1 MLIRLPHVLSPT
13 QLQSVKSL
21 LTDAAFVNGK
31 LSAGSAAQRVKN
43 NEEARS
49 DQRQIKALNDI
60 VMGNLVRHPVYKNA
74 ALPHRV
80 ATPFYARYSQGMAY
94 GDHIDDPVMGV
105 GERYRS
111 DIAITV
117 FLNEPQEYD
126 GGELVIRTSFGEQ
139 TVKYAGGDAVIYPAS
154 SRHHVTEVTHGVRL
168 VAVTWVQS
176 LVRDPLKREILYEL
190 SQARNRMLRRA
201 PDAEET
207 AHVDTAYV
215 NLVRLWA
222 DL

>member
-1 MLIRLPHVLSPT
+1 MLIRLPHVLSPS

-21 LTDAAFVNGK
+21 LADAEFVDGK

-49 DQRQIKALNDI
+49 NQRQIDALNNI

-80 ATPFYARYSQGMAY
+80 ATPFYARYSQGMSY

-117 FLNEPQEYD
+117 FLNEPQEYT

-139 TVKYAGGDAVIYPAS
+139 TVKYAGGDAVMYPAS
-154 SRHHVTEVTHGVRL
+154 SRHHVSEVAQGLRL

-176 LVRDPLKREILYEL
+176 LVRDPLRREILYEL

>member
-13 QLQSVKSL
+13 QLQRVQSL
-21 LTDAAFVNGK
+21 LAEAAFVNGK

-49 DQRQIKALNDI
+49 NQPQIEALNDI
-60 VMGNLVRHPVYKNA
+60 VMGNLVRHPVYNTA

-80 ATPFYARYSQGMAY
+80 ATPFYARYCEGMSY
-94 GDHIDDPVMGV
+94 GEHIDDPVMGV
-105 GERYRS
+105 GERYRC

-126 GGELVIRTSFGEQ
+126 GGELVIQTSFGEQ
-139 TVKYAGGDAVIYPAS
+139 TVKEAGGNAVMYPAS
-154 SRHHVTEVTHGVRL
+154 SRHYITDVTRGVRL

-176 LVRDPLKREILYEL
+176 LVRDPLKREILYDL
-190 SQARNRMLRRA
+190 SQARNRMLRRT